1 MVLRRRS
8 SSSLWEEMDK
18 IQREMN
24 RLFDT
29 TNVNRFGAILD
40 FPAINVW
47 TKGDTGQ
54 VITAE
59 LPGINPDEL
68 EIKVIGETLTISGSR
83 PSQEQNDDV
92 QYHRQERG
100 FGNFVRSIQLQFPVE
115 TDRVEANYE
124 KGILKIWLPRAEQDM
139 PRKILVNKK
148 A

>member
-8 SSSLWEEMDK
+8 SSTLWEEMDK
-18 IQREMN
+18 LQREMN
-24 RLFDT
+24 RLYDS
-29 TNVNRFGAILD
+29 TNVNRFEASVD

-47 TKGDTGQ
+47 TKADKGQ

-68 EIKVIGETLTISGSR
+68 DIKVTGETLTISGSR
-83 PSQEQNDDV
+83 SSQEQVDDV

-100 FGNFVRSIQLQFPVE
+100 IGSFVRSIQLQFPVE
-115 TDRVEANYE
+115 ADRIEANYE
-124 KGILKIWLPRAEQDM
+124 KGILKIWLPRAEQDL
-139 PRKILVNKK
+139 PRKIIVNRK